1 MGRIKA
7 HPITKEDFDKL
18 LEAAMKERSKWWK
31 PRKKTYSA
39 RGQRVQQ
46 YIIAM
51 CLAFGSGMR
60 ISEIF
65 GLTKK
70 QRYVYTKKNGPE
82 EERNVDRIIT
92 SNIPPLT
99 YDCFEER
106 FIYLKRRK
114 NGKSGRVLLPNK
126 IFRQAKIPQDVL
138 KRKLPL
144 KVSYRST
151 QKWFTQ
157 LCADVLK
164 KHSTFHQLRHG
175 FITHALTKTKL
186 EIHEVQQLAG
196 HSRMDTTG
204 LYLHAIPN
212 DMADKYEEGF

>member
-1 MGRIKA
+1 MERKTP

-18 LEAAMKERSKWWK
+18 LLLAKADRSLWWK
-31 PRKKTYSA
+31 ARKKTYSA
-39 RGQRVQQ
+39 RGQRIQQ

-51 CLAFGSGMR
+51 CLGFGSGMR

-70 QRYVYTKKNGPE
+70 QRYIYTNKEGVKT
-82 EERNVDRIIT
+82 DKYIL
-92 SNIPPLT
+92 SDIPALT
-99 YDCFEER
+99 YDAFEER
-106 FIYLKRRK
+106 FIYLKKRK

-126 IFRQAKIPQDVL
+126 LFRQAKISHEVL

-151 QKWFTQ
+151 QLYFTN
-157 LCADVLK
+157 LCKRALN

-175 FITHALTKTKL
+175 FITHALTKTSL

-204 LYLHAIPN
+204 LYLHSVPD
-212 DMADKYEEGF
+212 DMADKYEEEF